1 MAATRLIALHI
12 NKGKTVAQCLADR
25 ADYSQNEK
33 KTDNGKY
40 ISSYG
45 CDPRTCD
52 EEFLFS
58 KRQYEHI
65 TGRHQAHDVIAY
77 QIRQSFKPG
86 EVTPEEANKIG
97 YELAM
102 RWTKGK
108 HAFIVATHIDRAH
121 IHNHIIYNSTSM
133 DCTRKFKNFFLS
145 GMAVAR
151 LSDLLCLEHDLS
163 VIDRRPYDEREK
175 RTDFPKRPTY
185 RDPICEAVD
194 AALQKKPKSFDEL
207 IHFLQEDGYQYKSGT
222 QPALKGPDQKRFIRF
237 HSLGEGYSME
247 ELAAVIAGNAEHR
260 SKFQGKNRTGTG
272 SRQTQNSRRM
282 SFLIDI
288 QKKMRQGKGRGYVTW
303 AKNFNLKQRAEAMLF
318 MREHK
323 IESFEELVRRADE
336 ASGQADDLLNS
347 VKADEVRLQEIAVLK
362 THIVNFSKAKPV
374 FDAYKASGYSKKFFE
389 EHRDVLTLRRA
400 AKKAFDEYLAA
411 HPDQKSLPRVKEL
424 NAEYAEILS
433 RKKKNYQSYR
443 AVRKEN
449 EEWQIAKSLVAAIL
463 QEETRQ
469 EEEQRRLQNQEKSH

>member
-12 NKGKTVAQCLADR
+12 NKGKTVGQCLADR
-25 ADYSQNEK
+25 TDYSQNEK

-40 ISSYG
+40 ISAYG

-145 GMAVAR
+145 GMAIAR

-185 RDPICEAVD
+185 RDSICEAID

-207 IHFLQEDGYQYKSGT
+207 IHFLQEDGYQYKPGKQS
-222 QPALKGPDQKRFIRF
+222 ALKGPDQKRFIRF
-237 HSLGEGYSME
+237 
-247 ELAAVIAGNAEHR
+247 R
-260 SKFQGKNRTGTG
+260 SC
-272 SRQTQNSRRM
+272 
-282 SFLIDI
+282 
-288 QKKMRQGKGRGYVTW
+288 
-303 AKNFNLKQRAEAMLF
+303 
-318 MREHK
+318 
-323 IESFEELVRRADE
+323 
-336 ASGQADDLLNS
+336 LLYTS
-347 VKADEVRLQEIAVLK
+347 PSPR
-362 THIVNFSKAKPV
+362 
-374 FDAYKASGYSKKFFE
+374 DA
-389 EHRDVLTLRRA
+389 
-400 AKKAFDEYLAA
+400 
-411 HPDQKSLPRVKEL
+411 
-424 NAEYAEILS
+424 
-433 RKKKNYQSYR
+433 
-443 AVRKEN
+443 
-449 EEWQIAKSLVAAIL
+449 
-463 QEETRQ
+463 
-469 EEEQRRLQNQEKSH
+469 